1 MTRSRTKTCT
11 FDYSV
16 RRLSL
21 YSPQAPNQYT
31 QIPFPVKAL
40 KLLLKDV
47 QTVGPRKTN
56 TGKRRDI
63 DVEEDDGVRLSSRT
77 TEDNAC

>member
-16 RRLSL
+16 RRFSL
-21 YSPQAPNQYT
+21 YNPQAPNQYT
-31 QIPFPVKAL
+31 QIAFPVKAL